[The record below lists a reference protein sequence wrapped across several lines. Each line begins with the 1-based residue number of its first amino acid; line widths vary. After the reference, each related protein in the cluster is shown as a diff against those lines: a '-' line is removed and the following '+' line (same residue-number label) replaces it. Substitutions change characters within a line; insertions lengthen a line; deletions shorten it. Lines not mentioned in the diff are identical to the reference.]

1 MNQNIANN
9 KKGKNTKN
17 ATASRNMSSNQRNNV
32 NRNNTSRNTVKNKK
46 RQVQIQLWIVLV
58 ILVLIIA
65 GAIFGTAKL
74 IKKNVNKDTSAQP
87 QSTETPVVAKAPE
100 ETTTSLSLVM
110 VGDNLIHSSVYRDA
124 QRLAGGSG
132 YDFKPIIEYIKEK
145 VQNYDL
151 AYYNQETV
159 LGGTELGVSDYPTF
173 NSPQEAG
180 DAMLDAGFNLVS
192 LATNHTMDR
201 GEKAV
206 LASIEYWKKHE
217 DDVLAVGAY
226 SSEEERNKVQI
237 REKNGIKYAMLSYTY
252 GTNGIPVPNGK
263 DYLVNVWPTDLS
275 LNDPSRDKDYQ
286 AYKEQVKKDIEA
298 VRDQVDVLM
307 VAMHWGVEYTHNPTE
322 YQKDSAQ
329 FLADNDVDIII
340 GAHPHVIQ
348 PVTWIDDTLVIY
360 SLGNFVSAQLQDQNY
375 NKMVGLMTSVNITK
389 TVKDGK
395 TDIKIDN
402 VKNELIFTSYNKN
415 TWSNF
420 KVVPFSNE
428 NIGKYLPNY
437 KSVYETYKAVVQ
449 KMDENMYVEPAYE

>member
-1 MNQNIANN
+1 MGNN
-9 KKGKNTKN
+9 K
-17 ATASRNMSSNQRNNV
+17 R
-32 NRNNTSRNTVKNKK
+32 KK
-46 RQVQIQLWIVLV
+46 KVQIKLWKLV
-58 ILVLIIA
+58 VFIAIIIA
-65 GAIFGTAKL
+65 GIILLSNKNGKSDV
-74 IKKNVNKDTSAQP
+74 KNVNNNNGNN
-87 QSTETPVVAKAPE
+87 TETVQANVPE
-100 ETTTSLSLVM
+100 DSTTSVSLVM
-110 VGDNLIHSSVYRDA
+110 VGDNLIHSSIYKDA
-124 QRLAGGSG
+124 KRLAGGNG

-159 LGGTELGVSDYPTF
+159 LGGSELGVSDYPTF

-201 GEKAV
+201 GEKAI
-206 LASIEYWKKHE
+206 LASNEYWKKHE
-217 DDVLAVGAY
+217 NEALAVGTY

-252 GTNGIPVPNGK
+252 GTNGISVPNGK
-263 DYLVNVWPTDLS
+263 EYLVNVWPTNLS
-275 LNDPSRDKDYQ
+275 INDPSRDKEYQ

-298 VRDQVDVLM
+298 VRNQVDVLM

-322 YQKDSAQ
+322 YEKDSAK
-329 FLADNDVDIII
+329 FLADNNVDIVI

-395 TDIKIDN
+395 TDIKIDD
-402 VKNELIFTSYNKN
+402 VKNELIFTYYNKN
-415 TWSNF
+415 SWSNF
-420 KVVPFSNE
+420 KVIPFSNE

-437 KSVYETYKAVVQ
+437 KSVYETYKKVVQ
-449 KMDENMYVEPAYE
+449 KLDENMVVVPAYE

>member
-1 MNQNIANN
+1 MKKKKKVQIKLWKLVAVIVIIVGVILLSN
-9 KKGKNTKN
+9 KKNSYEKI
-17 ATASRNMSSNQRNNV
+17 SNNN
-32 NRNNTSRNTVKNKK
+32 NNN
-46 RQVQIQLWIVLV
+46 
-58 ILVLIIA
+58 
-65 GAIFGTAKL
+65 
-74 IKKNVNKDTSAQP
+74 
-87 QSTETPVVAKAPE
+87 E
-100 ETTTSLSLVM
+100 ETIVVNVPEDSTTSVSLVM
-110 VGDNLIHSSVYRDA
+110 VGDNLIHSSIYKDA
-124 QRLAGGSG
+124 QRLAGGKG

-180 DAMLDAGFNLVS
+180 DAMLDAGFNIVS

-201 GEKAV
+201 GEKAI

-217 DDVLAVGAY
+217 NVLAVGTY
-226 SSEEERNKVQI
+226 ESKEERNKVQI

-252 GTNGIPVPNGK
+252 GTNGISIPEGK

-275 LNDPSRDKDYQ
+275 INDPVRDKEYQ
-286 AYKEQVKKDIEA
+286 EYKEQVKKDVDQ
-298 VRDQVDVLM
+298 VRSQVDVLM
-307 VAMHWGVEYTHNPTE
+307 VAMHWGVEYTHTPTE

-329 FLADNDVDIII
+329 FLADNNVDIVI

-348 PVTWIDDTLVIY
+348 PVTWLDDTLVIY

-375 NKMVGLMTSVNITK
+375 NKMVGLMTSLNITK

-395 TDIKIDN
+395 VDIKIDN
-402 VKNELIFTSYNKN
+402 VENELIFTSYNKS

-420 KVVPFSNE
+420 KVIPFSNE
-428 NIGKYLPNY
+428 NIGKYLSNY

-449 KMDENMYVEPAYE
+449 KLDESMSVVPAFE

>member
-1 MNQNIANN
+1 MGN
-9 KKGKNTKN
+9 KKKKKN
-17 ATASRNMSSNQRNNV
+17 
-32 NRNNTSRNTVKNKK
+32 
-46 RQVQIQLWIVLV
+46 VQIKLWKLV
-58 ILVLIIA
+58 VFVGIIIA
-65 GAIFGTAKL
+65 GIIL
-74 IKKNVNKDTSAQP
+74 LSNKNGKSDVQNANNNNENN
-87 QSTETPVVAKAPE
+87 TETVQANVPE
-100 ETTTSLSLVM
+100 DSTTSVSLVM
-110 VGDNLIHSSVYRDA
+110 VGDNLIHSSIYKDA
-124 QRLAGGSG
+124 NRLAGGG
-132 YDFKPIIEYIKEK
+132 ANQYDFKPIIEYIKEK

-159 LGGTELGVSDYPTF
+159 LGGSELGVSDYPTF

-206 LASIEYWKKHE
+206 LSSIEYWKQHE
-217 DDVLAVGAY
+217 NEALAVGTY

-263 DYLVNVWPTDLS
+263 DYLVNVWPTNLNI
-275 LNDPSRDKDYQ
+275 NDPSRDSEYQ

-307 VAMHWGVEYTHNPTE
+307 VAMHWGVEYTHKPTE
-322 YQKDSAQ
+322 YEKDSAQ
-329 FLADNDVDIII
+329 FLADNNVDIVI

-395 TDIKIDN
+395 TDIKIDD
-402 VKNELIFTSYNKN
+402 VKNELIFTYYNKN
-415 TWSNF
+415 SWNNF
-420 KVVPFSNE
+420 KVIPFSNE
-428 NIGKYLPNY
+428 NIAKYLPNY
-437 KSVYETYKAVVQ
+437 KSVYETYKKVVQ
-449 KMDENMYVEPAYE
+449 DLDENMEVVPAYE

>member
-1 MNQNIANN
+1 MGNN
-9 KKGKNTKN
+9 K
-17 ATASRNMSSNQRNNV
+17 R
-32 NRNNTSRNTVKNKK
+32 KK
-46 RQVQIQLWIVLV
+46 KVQIKLWKLV
-58 ILVLIIA
+58 VFIAIIIA
-65 GAIFGTAKL
+65 GIILLSNKNGKSDV
-74 IKKNVNKDTSAQP
+74 KNVNNNNENN
-87 QSTETPVVAKAPE
+87 TETVQANVPE
-100 ETTTSLSLVM
+100 DSTTSVSLVM
-110 VGDNLIHSSVYRDA
+110 VGDNLIHSSIYKDA
-124 QRLAGGSG
+124 KRLAGGNG

-159 LGGTELGVSDYPTF
+159 LGGSELGVSDYPTF

-206 LASIEYWKKHE
+206 LASNEYWKKHE
-217 DDVLAVGAY
+217 NEALAVGTY

-252 GTNGIPVPNGK
+252 GTNGISVPNGK
-263 DYLVNVWPTDLS
+263 EYLVNVWPTNLS
-275 LNDPSRDKDYQ
+275 INDPSRDKEYQ

-298 VRDQVDVLM
+298 VRNQVDVLM

-322 YQKDSAQ
+322 YEKDSAK
-329 FLADNDVDIII
+329 FLADNNVDIVI

-395 TDIKIDN
+395 TDIKIDD
-402 VKNELIFTSYNKN
+402 VKNELIFTYYNKN
-415 TWSNF
+415 SWSNF
-420 KVVPFSNE
+420 KVIPFSNE

-437 KSVYETYKAVVQ
+437 KSVYETYKKVVQ
-449 KMDENMYVEPAYE
+449 KLDENMVVVPAYE

>member
-1 MNQNIANN
+1 MKKKKKNVQIKLWKIVVFIAVIVAGIILLSNKNHKNDFKNIANN
-9 KKGKNTKN
+9 NN
-17 ATASRNMSSNQRNNV
+17 NQDAIVVNVPEDSS
-32 NRNNTSRNTVKNKK
+32 TSV
-46 RQVQIQLWIVLV
+46 
-58 ILVLIIA
+58 
-65 GAIFGTAKL
+65 
-74 IKKNVNKDTSAQP
+74 
-87 QSTETPVVAKAPE
+87 
-100 ETTTSLSLVM
+100 SLVM
-110 VGDNLIHSSVYRDA
+110 VGDNLIHSSVYKDA
-124 QRLAGGSG
+124 KRLAGGNG

-159 LGGTELGVSDYPTF
+159 LGGSELGVSDYPTF

-180 DAMLDAGFNLVS
+180 DAMLDAGFNIVS

-206 LASIEYWKKHE
+206 LASNKYWKEHA
-217 DDVLAVGAY
+217 DDALAVGTY

-252 GTNGIPVPNGK
+252 GTNGIPVPKGK

-275 LNDPSRDKDYQ
+275 LNDPSRDKEYQ
-286 AYKEQVKKDIEA
+286 AYKEQVKKDIAA

-322 YQKDSAQ
+322 YQKDSAK
-329 FLADNDVDIII
+329 FLADNNVDIII

-348 PVTWIDDTLVIY
+348 PVTWIGDTLVVY

-375 NKMVGLMTSVNITK
+375 NKMVGLMTSLNITK

-395 TDIKIDN
+395 SSIKINN
-402 VKNELIFTSYNKN
+402 VQNELIFTYYNKAS
-415 TWSNF
+415 WSNF
-420 KVVPFSNE
+420 KVIPFSNE

-437 KSVYETYKAVVQ
+437 KSVYETYKKVVQ
-449 KMDENMYVEPAYE
+449 KMDENMNVVPAYE